1 MRRTAFGNQGLG
13 MPGKGVGNILTN
25 TEFLKF
31 QQKITPHNMVISM
44 SNIANPDQFVAKI
57 IERIKTKY
65 P

>member
-1 MRRTAFGNQGLG
+1 